1 MGDRF
6 RGDYGELQ
14 KTASTFGKEAEAI
27 GQMNKNI
34 DSKMSTLK
42 DGKQWVGKGA
52 DKFYG
57 EMESAIKPALKKLY
71 NALTEAARITQQI
84 AQITKQAE
92 DESSKIF
99 IIVVQA

>member
-14 KTASTFGKEAEAI
+14 KIASTFGKEADAI

-57 EMESAIKPALKKLY
+57 EMEGQIKPALKKLH
-71 NALTEAARITQQI
+71 NAMSEAARVTSQI
-84 AQITKQAE
+84 AQITKNAE

-99 IIVVQA
+99 IIV